1 MKKLTTVLALAATMF
16 AVPAFASTPKEA
28 PEMTHAG
35 GCEAAAAEKKLYGA
49 AQTSFL
55 EKCRKTAPKSACE
68 TKASEKK
75 LSGAARTSFLEKC
88 HKTAP
93 KSDCEIKAAE
103 KKLAGAAETSFL
115 KKCNADS
122 AAAAASGAASAS
134 K

>member
-1 MKKLTTVLALAATMF
+1 MKKLINVLALAAAMF
-16 AVPAFASTPKEA
+16 AAPAFASSHKEA
-28 PEMTHAG
+28 PEMIPAG

-55 EKCRKTAPKSACE
+55 EKCRKTAPKSDCE
-68 TKASEKK
+68 MKASDKK

-88 HKTAP
+88 RKTAP
-93 KSDCEIKAAE
+93 KSDCERKAAE

-115 KKCNADS
+115 NKCRADS
-122 AAAAASGAASAS
+122 AAAAASGAASVG

>member
-1 MKKLTTVLALAATMF
+1 MKKLINVLALTAAMF
-16 AVPAFASTPKEA
+16 TVPVFASPHKDA
-28 PEMTHAG
+28 PEMTPAG
-35 GCEAAAAEKKLYGA
+35 SCEAAAAEKKLYGA

-55 EKCRKTAPKSACE
+55 EKCRRTAPKSACE

-88 HKTAP
+88 RKTEP
-93 KSDCEIKAAE
+93 KSTCEIKAAE

-115 KKCNADS
+115 KKCHADS
-122 AAAAASGAASAS
+122 AAAAASGAASAG